1 MRSLP
6 LFRFGT
12 LAMMFICC
20 LLIQRENLSAQ
31 PAASR
36 NDNTRSSRGKDF
48 YLCFP
53 PNFHAQTNRDSANT
67 RDSLYIYITCD
78 KAASGTITYRNRFGR
93 SFSPTFA
100 ITDPRQFFI
109 FGVSYDDIE
118 LEGFNSGG
126 ARTAN
131 IQNETPAPQTFRIQ
145 SNEDV
150 TVYALNQARFTS
162 DAMLVLP
169 VAALGREYVI
179 MAYNSDGGGSLFTV
193 RPNDD
198 TPSQFAV
205 VATEDNTEITV
216 SPRVPTYPPTSA
228 LIIPTT
234 ATVPQQRAVLNR
246 GEAYLVQAD
255 TRILGGISDL
265 TGSRV
270 RATKPVA
277 VFAGHQRTVLP
288 IMLRSELGSRDCL
301 LEQLPS
307 VETWGKS
314 IFVVPHQQPSE
325 QAFIGTDIYRV
336 LAAYNGTI
344 VRLNGVVVDTLN
356 AGEFLERQ
364 LLSPAWITASDQILV
379 AQFKK
384 SANTRGSGVLGG
396 GGTGAEL
403 IGDPF
408 MMIIPTEEQYDKS
421 YRFINV
427 SNPDNVRGGAFF
439 TEHFITIVS
448 STSGISSLRVDE
460 QPVNPAAFRP
470 IVNSGFSY
478 ANFRVSAGV
487 HTARGDSS
495 FGLYVY
501 GYGAAN
507 SYGYIG
513 GGKLR
518 VIAPDRDAPELALTR
533 RCFGISGTVLD
544 TLITDSRLERVQ
556 VQPATQGNISI
567 QGNVQIQVEQFRAFA
582 DSVRFQAQLIN
593 IFQDGSL
600 RLEAKDSIG
609 FVTTRF
615 VPLYG
620 FTVGLQ
626 GQGSMNPA
634 PQLRFE
640 LPTGSTRTFSL
651 VLNNYGATA
660 QTVTALRFAQTN
672 LQTNLQMNGQMGQGI
687 RLNRTFPILLAAGAS
702 DTLRFSYTS
711 RQDGVFTDTVSIV
724 STCATREVAVINFRT
739 TSDRTAPNLGVSAD
753 ACQQTFRMEA
763 LETGALS
770 SGIAALGAQNLV
782 NCTFRID
789 SFGVERSLAQLRVL
803 NPRQDAIYTLTVR
816 DSSGNTRLQTDTIQG
831 FTLEAVGERARLGQF
846 GETLIGSSNACLT
859 LRYRNYGLKPF
870 RFEGISPRGNRF
882 FSTPQTQFPLEIPS
896 GASRTVQVCF
906 SPTERQN
913 YRDSLILTGNCVGD
927 TILLEGAGIS
937 PDRFALSRCDVPL
950 RLRTLSTPNTL
961 AVLNSAPNPASD
973 KISLSISVS
982 EAAVLGVSI
991 FASNGTAIRHF
1002 TETRVPEGVST
1013 LEFDTSDL
1021 EQGVY
1026 FCAVQA
1032 GAKRVMR
1039 QIVVVR

>member
-6 LFRFGT
+6 LFRCIF
-12 LAMMFICC
+12 LAMILVCC
-20 LLIQRENLSAQ
+20 LLLEQEKLSAQ

-53 PNFHAQTNRDSANT
+53 PNFHEQVNRDSANT

-78 KAASGTITYRNRFGR
+78 KVASGTITYRNRRAERFTQ
-93 SFSPTFA
+93 SFT

-126 ARTAN
+126 SRTTS

-169 VAALGREYVI
+169 VPALGREYVI
-179 MAYNSDGGGSLFTV
+179 MAYNSDGSGLPFNM
-193 RPNDD
+193 RPDSD

-216 SPRVPTYPPTSA
+216 TPRVPTYPPNSILMLSTNG
-228 LIIPTT
+228 
-234 ATVPQQRAVLNR
+234 TVPVQRAILNR
-246 GEAYLVQAD
+246 GDAYLVQAD
-255 TRILGGISDL
+255 TRILGGTSDL

-270 RATKPVA
+270 RATKPIA
-277 VFAGHQRTVLP
+277 VFSGHQRTVLP
-288 IMLRSELGSRDCL
+288 ITLRAELSSRDCL

-307 VETWGKS
+307 LETWGKS
-314 IFVVPHQQPSE
+314 VFVVPHQQPSE
-325 QAFIGTDIYRV
+325 QAVIGTDLYRV

-344 VRLNGVVVDTLN
+344 IRLNGVVIDTLN

-364 LLSPAWITASDQILV
+364 LLSPVWITANDQILV

-384 SANTRGSGVLGG
+384 SSNIRGTGVLGG
-396 GGTGAEL
+396 GGTGAQL

-427 SNPDNVRGGAFF
+427 SNRDNVRGGAFF
-439 TEHFITIVS
+439 IEHFVTIVS

-460 QPVNPAAFRP
+460 QLVNPAAFRP
-470 IVNSGFSY
+470 IVNSGFVY
-478 ANFRVSAGV
+478 ANFAVSAGV
-487 HTARGDSS
+487 HTARGDST

-518 VIAPDRDAPELALTR
+518 VIAPDRDAPELVLTP
-533 RCFGISGTVLD
+533 RCFGLSGTVLD

-556 VQPATQGNISI
+556 VQPSTQGNISI
-567 QGNVQIQVEQFRAFA
+567 QGNVQIQLEQFRPFA

-609 FVTTRF
+609 FVTTRTL
-615 VPLYG
+615 PIYG

-626 GQGSMNPA
+626 GQGSTNPA

-640 LPTGSTRTFSL
+640 LPTGSTRIFSL

-660 QTVTALRFAQTN
+660 QTVTALRFAQSN
-672 LQTNLQMNGQMGQGI
+672 LQLNTQMRQGI
-687 RLNRTFPILLAAGAS
+687 RMNRTFPIVLAAGAS
-702 DTLRFSYTS
+702 DTVRFSYTN

-724 STCATREVAVINFRT
+724 TTCATREVAVITLRT
-739 TSDRTAPNLGVSAD
+739 TADRTAPNLGVNAD
-753 ACQQTFRMEA
+753 ACRQNFRVEA
-763 LETGALS
+763 LETGVLS
-770 SGIAALGAQNLV
+770 SGIAALSAQNLV

-803 NPRQDAIYTLTVR
+803 NPRQDAIYTLQVR
-816 DSSGNTRLQTDTIQG
+816 DSSGNTRTVTDTIPG
-831 FTLEAVGERARLGQF
+831 FTLEAIGERGRLGQF
-846 GETLIGSSNACLT
+846 GERLIGSTNACLT
-859 LRYRNYGLKPF
+859 IRYRNYGLRPF
-870 RFEGISPRGNRF
+870 RFESISPRENRF
-882 FSTPQTQFPLEIPS
+882 FSTPQAQFPLEIPS
-896 GASRTVQVCF
+896 GESRTVQVCF
-906 SPTERQN
+906 APTERQN

-973 KISLSISVS
+973 KVSLSISVS
-982 EAAVLGVSI
+982 EATVLGISI

-1002 TETRVPEGVST
+1002 TETNVPEGVST